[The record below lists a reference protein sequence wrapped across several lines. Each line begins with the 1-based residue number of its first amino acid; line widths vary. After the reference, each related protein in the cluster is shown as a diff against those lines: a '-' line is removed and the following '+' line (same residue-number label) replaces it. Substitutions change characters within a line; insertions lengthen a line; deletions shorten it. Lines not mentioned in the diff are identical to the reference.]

1 MVFFDFLYENNTSR
15 KLFGNFLIFISKNFS
30 GKCIMIKFYT
40 KEVSYFVHI
49 SFKTHNTFIIMPFQ
63 KLVCKK
69 FTYIGSYLFVR
80 IS

>member
-1 MVFFDFLYENNTSR
+1 MKLVVFFDFEKDNTSR
-15 KLFGNFLIFISKNFS
+15 KLFWNFLIFISQNFS
-30 GKCIMIKFYT
+30 SKCIMIKFYT

-69 FTYIGSYLFVR
+69 FP
-80 IS
+80 

>member
-1 MVFFDFLYENNTSR
+1 
-15 KLFGNFLIFISKNFS
+15 
-30 GKCIMIKFYT
+30 MIKFYT

-69 FTYIGSYLFVR
+69 VYIRRYLDSYFVIVANLFNSILNKEKGLFTVFY
-80 IS
+80 